1 MKHTGSFYQYKSVCQ
16 ILQPYYEHYVA
27 EKETAGRTNPQEAAE
42 LAEVSEYYKEKKDTV
57 QKKLARVEAY
67 MTRAKANASLLM
79 PSDEPK
85 PFDNGELAKLSVQ
98 IRKDKNDPFA
108 EQLYT
113 AAHAQKAFLLMEEE
127 SLTEEERD
135 ASAKV
140 KGNFTGDS
148 QNLQTLRLKME
159 SCLDSTE
166 SAGLAMDARFSRT
179 VFNGNI
185 PDTEAFPYMEG
196 MILGELM
203 LPLPFPLESRQIAA
217 DKLGKI
223 YHPSSGDVA
232 VPLRVELDK
241 GDVILAEYDLE
252 QEQHVLSGI
261 QRFLINVARYYS
273 DIFGKTYFFDPV
285 RYGPGGLGCL
295 GQLCGG
301 RKAFIDS
308 VPASAD
314 ALQSKVRTIIASLN
328 QQVQS
333 PKQGEEHKK
342 NIYIFHNFP
351 QGYDHATVNLI
362 QQLCVNAEYYGVTV
376 ILTHNIASQ
385 GALLADVMGLIR
397 ASAFT
402 VGNRSFTIPE
412 NGMTAPFHWYQAPE
426 ELPQDVA
433 DAWLNNA
440 EDDHLDSNE
449 YQVRA
454 GIPDLPDYSKGHR
467 AISDI
472 PFGIG
477 ADGEVKNLDF
487 EGSDFATFICGA
499 SRSGKSTML
508 HTLITGFLKNN
519 HPDDIELWLVDFNMT
534 EFSRYIGHLPPHVRY
549 IILDKSPELVYDI
562 IDRLTEIMLKRQSI
576 FKGKWQKLSDVPGEK
591 YMPSIMVV
599 IDEFSAMSQIVSDSV
614 LNSKE
619 NYVVKLQNLLSM
631 GAKFGLH
638 FIFSSQGFTSGTRG
652 LNDFSKKQIQ
662 QRIAMKTEYAEIKD
676 TMDLKSA
683 TDDDRRMME
692 HLPQYHALTRRQTE
706 GEGNNLE
713 MSKVLYISDYEKQ
726 EKMIDNMR
734 ETFYPVERYD
744 LHDKFGYIYK
754 KPLIVDGNSY
764 NAFSSRDAEMGDYLR
779 SREMMLADGS
789 EHVVFLGEPKRMMPV
804 YPVHIS
810 NEFCENML
818 IIAPQSEKMA
828 VCSAV
833 LSMMDSFAMQGCDME
848 VWATRKN
855 PVYQQ
860 LKFGCQKPLR
870 DKVTLD
876 DICQQIAQLKSAIE
890 RRVEDN
896 RFIFIAGAEALLA
909 EMSYQTHSAAPVN
922 TGGYASFGN
931 PETVEKRGQNE
942 PDLLSQMAAMLRG
955 DAPVSSQ
962 PAVAQN
968 PVQLINS
975 DMNMAYDAREDLKF
989 ILTNGP
995 RLGYHIIMQFGTAG
1009 DFGQNKLNAS
1019 LFKHKVL
1026 FRMTKNE
1033 AVSLAVSS
1041 DAAVLADLDDHSF
1054 RYTDGLDGVSFRPY
1068 LHQGLSWDGWQLNNG
1083 RAELTENEEEDYLL

>member
-1 MKHTGSFYQYKSVCQ
+1 MKHAGPLTGYKTIRQS
-16 ILQPYYEHYVA
+16 LQRYHDLYTE
-27 EKETAGRTNPQEAAE
+27 EKKHAGRPDPQEAVE
-42 LAEVSEYYKEKKDTV
+42 LAEVEKYYKDKKEANR
-57 QKKLARVEAY
+57 KKIARVEAY
-67 MTRAKANASLLM
+67 MTRAKANAFLLL
-79 PSDEPK
+79 PSQEPK
-85 PFDNGELAKLSVQ
+85 PFDNNALAKLSVQ
-98 IRKDKNDPFA
+98 IRKEKNDPFA

-113 AAHAQKAFLLMEEE
+113 EAHAQWEYLRMQDLSYMEEE
-127 SLTEEERD
+127 KEAAFKIKDKYRGRDQGVEDLKLKIQDYFTSQEMISHTTATNMVRDVYCGVRPRTDLISYAGNLT
-135 ASAKV
+135 
-140 KGNFTGDS
+140 
-148 QNLQTLRLKME
+148 
-159 SCLDSTE
+159 
-166 SAGLAMDARFSRT
+166 
-179 VFNGNI
+179 
-185 PDTEAFPYMEG
+185 
-196 MILGELM
+196 LGEVM
-203 LPLPFPLESRQIAA
+203 LPLPVPQEFRDS
-217 DKLGKI
+217 LGRI
-223 YHPSSGDVA
+223 CRGHYVSASSIIA
-232 VPLRVELDK
+232 VPVRVELDK

-285 RYGPGGLGCL
+285 RYGPGGLECL

-385 GALLADVMGLIR
+385 GVLLSDVMGLIR
-397 ASAFT
+397 ASSFT

-412 NGMTAPFHWYQAPE
+412 SGVAAPFHWYQAPE

-440 EDDHLDSNE
+440 EGDHLDSNE

-454 GIPDLPDYSKGHR
+454 GIPDLPEYTKGYR

-477 ADGEVKNLDF
+477 ADGEVKNLNF

-833 LSMMDSFAMQGCDME
+833 LSMMDSLAMQGCDME

-909 EMSYQTHSAAPVN
+909 EMSYQTQSAPVN
-922 TGGYASFGN
+922 AGGFVGSGHI
-931 PETVEKRGQNE
+931 ETVEKRNQNE
-942 PDLLSQMAAMLRG
+942 PDLLSQMAAILRG
-955 DAPVSSQ
+955 EAPVPSTTVAVSNPSQ
-962 PAVAQN
+962 
-968 PVQLINS
+968 S
-975 DMNMAYDAREDLKF
+975 FMGDMNMAYDAREDLKF